1 MRLLFAG
8 TPEIAVPSLR
18 LLAAQHTI
26 AGVLTSPDRPAG
38 RGRSLEPSAVKRAA
52 LDLGLP
58 VFQPERLGGEA
69 RKGIGPAGAELLVC
83 VAYGRI
89 FGPRFLAMFPAGG
102 LNLHPSLLP
111 SYRGPAPI
119 PAAILAGEAVT
130 GISVQELAAEMDS
143 GDIFLQKRIPL
154 SGDETAATLTET
166 AASMGAEA
174 MLEVVDAI
182 EAGKARKEP
191 QDHSKATYTRMIGKE
206 DGKIDWTADAV
217 AIARMVRA
225 YYPWPLA
232 FTTFRDRRLNLLE
245 AGLAAAAPRPDPA
258 ESRGPAPGEVAGVDK
273 RAGILVQTGNGMLS
287 VQKLQLQNK
296 KPLDWKSFLNGIR
309 DLPGARFGG

>member
-18 LLAAQHTI
+18 LLAAHHTVT
-26 AGVLTSPDRPAG
+26 GVLTSPDRPAG
-38 RGRSLEPSAVKRAA
+38 RGRTLEPSAVKRAA

-69 RKGIGPAGAELLVC
+69 RKEIGPAGAELLVC
-83 VAYGRI
+83 VAYRKI
-89 FGPRFLAMFPAGG
+89 FGPRFLSMFPAGG

-111 SYRGPAPI
+111 RYRGPSPI
-119 PAAILAGEAVT
+119 PAAILSGDAVT
-130 GISVQELAAEMDS
+130 GISVQALAEEMDS
-143 GDIFLQKRIPL
+143 GDIYLQKRIPL
-154 SGDETAATLTET
+154 SGEETTATLSEI
-166 AASMGAEA
+166 AASMGAGA

-182 EAGKARKEP
+182 EAGAATRQP
-191 QDHSKATYTRMIGKE
+191 QDHTRATYTAIIGKE
-206 DGKIDWTADAV
+206 EGRIDWAADAV
-217 AIARMVRA
+217 IIARMVRA

-232 FTTFRDRRLNLLE
+232 YTSFRERRLNLLE
-245 AGLAAAAPRPDPA
+245 AGLATSAVRPDA
-258 ESRGPAPGEVAGVDK
+258 VEHGSSEPGRVAGVDK
-273 RAGILVQTGNGMLS
+273 SAGILVQTGNGMLS